1 MTWVAYLQGR
11 IKQSLVTGLNEG
23 LDPNKDVSPTHVYRL
38 KEDMPWAKA
47 GYIQAE
53 EQLPVQVA
61 AARPA
66 IATAG
71 KVNMSAVKD
80 NKIVLSGKTFTT
92 TFDLTK
98 GTIYNLQYD
107 GKTIIQTVVDQS

>member
-1 MTWVAYLQGR
+1 
-11 IKQSLVTGLNEG
+11 
-23 LDPNKDVSPTHVYRL
+23 
-38 KEDMPWAKA
+38 MPWAKA
-47 GYIQAE
+47 GYVQAE

-66 IATAG
+66 IAAAG

-80 NKIVLSGKTFTT
+80 NKIVFSGKTFTT

-98 GTIYNLQYD
+98 GTIYNLS
-107 GKTIIQTVVDQS
+107 TMVRLSLQTVVDQS